1 MARRGSLKRTIK
13 VAKGLNIPGEILQI
27 PTPRVFAP
35 LLAPG
40 RYKGARGGR
49 GSGKSHFFAEGVVR
63 KAMRKNSLTGEG
75 LRWACVREIQKS
87 LEQSAMR
94 LIKDKI
100 YKFNLGHLFDIQRD
114 RIIPPGRDGIISFAG
129 MQNHTADSIKSYE
142 GYDGAWVEEGHSL
155 SAYSWGLLRPTIRRD
170 FDPEVEWDASEIWVS
185 WNPFSPDD
193 PVDEFFSR
201 EDNPDAICV
210 TANWMHNPFFPEVL
224 RKEMEYDRRRDPDRY
239 AHVWLGGYRKLSEA
253 RVFRNWRIEAFQVPS
268 GARAYYG
275 ADWGYAQDPAV
286 LIKAWLLEDQRTLL
300 VEHEAWEVGCE
311 IDQLPRLFDQVPGA
325 REAVIRADSSRPDT
339 ISYVANRGFAVVPS
353 IKGKG
358 SVEDGVEFLKAHDI
372 VVHPRCRHTS
382 DELSFYSWATDP
394 RTEKILHPPRL
405 EDRENH
411 LIDAL
416 RYAVE
421 EVRRSGSMMDC
432 L

>member
-1 MARRGSLKRTIK
+1 LTSQRPTKRVPVVKGMAIT
-13 VAKGLNIPGEILQI
+13 GEVLRI
-27 PTPRVFAP
+27 PTPRVFTP
-35 LLAPG
+35 LLQPG

-49 GSGKSHFFAEGVVR
+49 GSGKSHFFAEGVIR
-63 KAMRKNSLTGEG
+63 KAMRKASMTGEG

-100 YKFNLGHLFDIQRD
+100 NKFDLGHLFDVQRD
-114 RIIPPGRDGIISFAG
+114 RIIPPGRDGVISFAG
-129 MQNHTADSIKSYE
+129 MQTHTADSIKSYE

-155 SAYSWGLLRPTIRRD
+155 SAYSWSLLRPTIRVD
-170 FDPEVEWDASEIWVS
+170 YDPRTGWDASEIWVS

-193 PVDEFFSR
+193 PVDEFFRR
-201 EDNPDAICV
+201 EDHSEAVCV
-210 TANWMHNPFFPEVL
+210 EANWMHNPFFPEVL
-224 RKEMEYDRRRDPDRY
+224 RREMEYDRRRDPDRY
-239 AHVWLGGYRKLSEA
+239 AHVWMGGYRKLSEA
-253 RVFRNWRIEAFQVPS
+253 RVFRNWRIEEFQVPR

-275 ADWGYAQDPAV
+275 ADWGYAQDPSV
-286 LIKAWLLEDQRTLL
+286 LIKAWLLPDQRTLL

-311 IDQLPRLFDQVPGA
+311 IDQLPRLFDQVPGV

-339 ISYVANRGFAVVPS
+339 ISYVANQGFGIVPS

-358 SVEDGVEFLKAHDI
+358 SVEDGIEFLKTLDI

-382 DELSFYSWATDP
+382 DELSFYSWATDLK
-394 RTEKILHPPRL
+394 TEKIIHPPRL
-405 EDRENH
+405 EDKENH

-421 EVRRSGSMMDC
+421 EVRRSGSMMDVVD
-432 L
+432 

>member
-1 MARRGSLKRTIK
+1 
-13 VAKGLNIPGEILQI
+13 
-27 PTPRVFAP
+27 
-35 LLAPG
+35 
-40 RYKGARGGR
+40 
-49 GSGKSHFFAEGVVR
+49 
-63 KAMRKNSLTGEG
+63 
-75 LRWACVREIQKS
+75 
-87 LEQSAMR
+87 
-94 LIKDKI
+94 
-100 YKFNLGHLFDIQRD
+100 
-114 RIIPPGRDGIISFAG
+114 
-129 MQNHTADSIKSYE
+129 
-142 GYDGAWVEEGHSL
+142 
-155 SAYSWGLLRPTIRRD
+155 
-170 FDPEVEWDASEIWVS
+170 
-185 WNPFSPDD
+185 
-193 PVDEFFSR
+193 
-201 EDNPDAICV
+201 
-210 TANWMHNPFFPEVL
+210 
-224 RKEMEYDRRRDPDRY
+224 
-239 AHVWLGGYRKLSEA
+239 LSEA
-253 RVFRNWRIEAFQVPS
+253 RVFRNWRIEAFQVPR